1 MSAALNRR
9 LSKLEEIAV
18 RSDIGTEVDRSLEKM
33 GTSRA
38 GMTADFGSLSAF
50 RDWLAGRIAATDR
63 RDEVRQT
70 TSSNYRQWQG
80 DGAVSAKWDAILERH
95 EALPTAACT
104 SYPKGPCHEFA

>member
-1 MSAALNRR
+1 MSAALNKR
-9 LSKLEEIAV
+9 LSKVEEISA
-18 RSDIGTEVDRSLEKM
+18 RSEIGTEVDRCLEKM

-38 GMTADFGSLSAF
+38 EMMADFGSLVEF

-63 RDEVRQT
+63 RDEVQQT

-95 EALPTAACT
+95 EALQTGAPPA
-104 SYPKGPCHEFA
+104 SLSSRKVVLQ